1 MYGHET
7 SIERRYKGFR
17 IYGDARSVHNESPRW
32 FAVGQVFVD
41 MPNGSLYGVEN
52 FSDPSLAYEDEELA
66 AWFGLGLAEIV
77 VDHLVPPAE
86 YYLTP
91 MNPAW
96 AVDLLRRGA
105 RDVGKLQLV
114 KLYEGMK
121 YLEKSLDES
130 RGWCAAIAARWRA
143 TPATRATKNGIA
155 VGSASW
161 RGRLSAF
168 AWKKS
173 SAEMNESARRYRE
186 NKRKIDWLRRVLE
199 LVRAPVSHSRTTR
212 CASLSSR
219 KPAKL
224 ECLRWPSG
232 VHSVNSI

>member
-41 MPNGSLYGVEN
+41 MPNGSLYGVED

-96 AVDLLRRGA
+96 AVDLLAPRGA
-105 RDVGKLQLV
+105 GRGQAPVGETLRGDGISGKVARRAVAGAPLSPHASGRHPQRERR
-114 KLYEGMK
+114 KT
-121 YLEKSLDES
+121 ES
-130 RGWCAAIAARWRA
+130 
-143 TPATRATKNGIA
+143 P
-155 VGSASW
+155 
-161 RGRLSAF
+161 
-168 AWKKS
+168 
-173 SAEMNESARRYRE
+173 SARPHGAG
-186 NKRKIDWLRRVLE
+186 N
-199 LVRAPVSHSRTTR
+199 
-212 CASLSSR
+212 
-219 KPAKL
+219 
-224 ECLRWPSG
+224 
-232 VHSVNSI
+232 

>member
-114 KLYEGMK
+114 KLYEAME
-121 YLEKSLDES
+121 YLEKSLDEPWLVRRYRRTLQGDTRNES
-130 RGWCAAIAARWRA
+130 DEKRNRRRLGLMAREIER
-143 TPATRATKNGIA
+143 
-155 VGSASW
+155 VCV
-161 RGRLSAF
+161 
-168 AWKKS
+168 KKS
-173 SAEMNESARRYRE
+173 S
-186 NKRKIDWLRRVLE
+186 RK
-199 LVRAPVSHSRTTR
+199 
-212 CASLSSR
+212 
-219 KPAKL
+219 
-224 ECLRWPSG
+224 
-232 VHSVNSI
+232 